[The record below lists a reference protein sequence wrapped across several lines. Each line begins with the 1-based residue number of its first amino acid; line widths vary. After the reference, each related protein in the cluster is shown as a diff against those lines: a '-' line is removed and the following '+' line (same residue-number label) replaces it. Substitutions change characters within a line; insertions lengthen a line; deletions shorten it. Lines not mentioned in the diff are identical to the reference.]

1 MKIVGFGDSF
11 ITYCNTWYGYTN
23 LIASRFDA
31 EFISFGY
38 AGSGTW
44 DAYFQ
49 LENYLKNNPA
59 PDVILFAWSAS
70 TRLYHPDIRD
80 LCYTSVVMQPVE
92 PKSEE
97 HRPIYEAANAYYQH
111 LHHITKTDQEH
122 SCFYH
127 WIDTVLVPRY
137 PNTKFIHM
145 WGFPKNYCDW
155 GDTEQMEYL
164 HTFTTAVEIRP
175 ALIHLSYLDEW
186 PDDLANETRGNHLS
200 PKMHKIL
207 ADNIIAAIE
216 NYEPKLRTIAL

>member
-11 ITYCNTWYGYTN
+11 ITYCNSWYGYTN
-23 LIASRFDA
+23 LIANRFDA
-31 EFISFGY
+31 EFISFGLE
-38 AGSGTW
+38 GSGAW

-59 PDVILFAWSAS
+59 PDVILFAWSTS
-70 TRLYHPDIRD
+70 GRLYHHKVRN
-80 LCYTSVVMQPVE
+80 LCHNSVMLNTYESSDPEVLSVVQ
-92 PKSEE
+92 
-97 HRPIYEAANAYYQH
+97 AAKAYYEN
-111 LHHITKTDQEH
+111 LYSANKSNAEH
-122 SCFYH
+122 TCLYY
-127 WIDTVLVPRY
+127 WIDKELVPKY

-155 GDTEQMEYL
+155 GDTNQMEYL

-186 PDDLANETRGNHLS
+186 PDDLANESRGNHLS

-207 ADNIIAAIE
+207 ADNIIEAIE
-216 NYEPKLRTIAL
+216 NYEPSLRTITP